1 LKSLKVKF
9 LLDSNTGRA
18 VAEWLRQQGHD
29 VFEARLE
36 PDPGDTELLERAAN
50 EGRILITID
59 TDFGE
64 LIFRQRMRHA
74 GLVRLPD
81 VPGAKR
87 VEIMKDLL
95 ERYRMKVEQG
105 AILTVRGGRIRVS
118 RSEDLLSDD

>member
-1 LKSLKVKF
+1 MKF
-9 LLDSNTGRA
+9 LLDSNTGR
-18 VAEWLRQQGHD
+18 VLAEWLRQQGHD

-36 PDPGDTELLERAAN
+36 PDPGDSELLDRALI
-50 EGRILITID
+50 EGRIVITID

-64 LIFRQRMRHA
+64 LIFRQQLRHA

-87 VEIMKDLL
+87 VELMKELL
-95 ERYRMKVEQG
+95 ARYSTEMQQG

-118 RSEDLLSDD
+118 RSGDLPNDD